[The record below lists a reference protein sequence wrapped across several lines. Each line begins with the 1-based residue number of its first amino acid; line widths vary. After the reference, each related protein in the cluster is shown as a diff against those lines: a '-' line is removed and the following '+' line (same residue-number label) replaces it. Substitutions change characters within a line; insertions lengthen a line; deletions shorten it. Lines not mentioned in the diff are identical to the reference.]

1 MAVLFP
7 PALLIFFISLNPEP
21 SQEPQNDYED
31 DVTLYRNLAISRLVK
46 KAMAA
51 EPSIEL
57 AGRSGSKTPQLSAL
71 WKTRVG

>member
-1 MAVLFP
+1 MTSPLFFSHSEANQE
-7 PALLIFFISLNPEP
+7 ALG
-21 SQEPQNDYED
+21 DYED
-31 DVTLYRNLAISRLVK
+31 DLTLYRNLAISRLVK
-46 KAMAA
+46 KAMA

>member
-21 SQEPQNDYED
+21 SQEAQNDYED

-46 KAMAA
+46 KAMA